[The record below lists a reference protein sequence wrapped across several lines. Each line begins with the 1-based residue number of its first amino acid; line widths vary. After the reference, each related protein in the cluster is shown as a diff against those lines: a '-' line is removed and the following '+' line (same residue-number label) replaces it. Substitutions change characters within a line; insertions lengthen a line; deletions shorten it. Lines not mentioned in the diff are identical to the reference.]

1 MPAPVSTTEQ
11 QQLTTGDEQ
20 MVSHSPPI
28 HSAVSLSSR
37 RTQTIPQNLNHHT
50 TTSPPEGQGGS
61 TLLNESEKVGS
72 YDRSQATIQ
81 DPVSGPRRGQRSGR
95 TPRKL
100 SRRTT
105 APLKPF
111 PLMPIDL
118 QSSDPRELQ
127 QGQTH
132 TQVDGYLGGVGQS
145 RTNLQS
151 TPGDRNTS
159 RRGISG
165 KGSREP
171 SVRDGDEGWFW
182 PEVPQNDLE
191 TSRMLIILIPAY
203 PMPDPVRGPVL
214 NVAGTTQGYYPNRSS
229 SNPFRT

>member
-1 MPAPVSTTEQ
+1 
-11 QQLTTGDEQ
+11 

-37 RTQTIPQNLNHHT
+37 RTQAIPQNSNHHT

-81 DPVSGPRRGQRSGR
+81 DPAPGQRRGQRSGR

-132 TQVDGYLGGVGQS
+132 TQVDGYLGGAGQS
-145 RTNLQS
+145 HTNLQS

-159 RRGISG
+159 RRGTNG

-171 SVRDGDEGWFW
+171 SVRDGDEEWFW
-182 PEVPQNDLE
+182 PEVPLNDLE
-191 TSRMLIILIPAY
+191 TSRMLII
-203 PMPDPVRGPVL
+203 
-214 NVAGTTQGYYPNRSS
+214 
-229 SNPFRT
+229 